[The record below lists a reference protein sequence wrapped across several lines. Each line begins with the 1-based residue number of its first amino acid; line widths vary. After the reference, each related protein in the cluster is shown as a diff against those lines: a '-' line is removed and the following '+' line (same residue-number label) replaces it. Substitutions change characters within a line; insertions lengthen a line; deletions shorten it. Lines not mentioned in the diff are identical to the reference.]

1 MAERSRLFE
10 DLASVAGGAF
20 SVLVGVRDETEAA
33 LKARLDELAR
43 RLDVATRTE
52 VEAVKELAA
61 NARAVGEDT
70 SQRLAAALLRLETVE
85 KRLDAIEQ
93 KFREEPN
100 QASRPP
106 G

>member
-20 SVLVGVRDETEAA
+20 SVLAGVRDETEAA
-33 LKARLDELAR
+33 VKARLDELAR

-61 NARAVGEDT
+61 NARAASEDA
-70 SQRLAAALLRLETVE
+70 SQRLEAALLRLETIE

-93 KFREEPN
+93 KFREESDH
-100 QASRPP
+100 ASRPP

>member
-61 NARAVGEDT
+61 NARAASEDT

-100 QASRPP
+100 RASPQP